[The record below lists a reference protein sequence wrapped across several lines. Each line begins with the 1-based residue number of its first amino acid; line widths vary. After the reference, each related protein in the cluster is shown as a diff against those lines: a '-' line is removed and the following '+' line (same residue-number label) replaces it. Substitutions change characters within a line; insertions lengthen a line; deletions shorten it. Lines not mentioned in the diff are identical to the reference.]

1 MSSIDKD
8 GMLIDPKVIFK
19 RFKHIEHGNIVAVH
33 GIVVHQTD
41 SSNAKSTFC
50 SYSSSANGA
59 HFLIAKDG
67 LIYQTASLNKR
78 CFHVGRLI
86 KSKCLEINKNNCK
99 DPNLAKVMATSWTQR
114 IKAIDKIERKKA
126 YPDRFPVNSD
136 SIGIE
141 MVGKHIDNKK
151 YESLTLLQ
159 TNSLQWLIGE
169 LYTHFGLDKDDVY
182 KHPKVSYKH
191 PGEAASA
198 TWK

>member
-8 GMLIDPKVIFK
+8 GMLIYPKVILK
-19 RFKHIEHGNIVAVH
+19 RFKHIEHGNIIAVH
-33 GIVVHQTD
+33 GIVIHQTD
-41 SSNAKSTFC
+41 SSNAQSSFG
-50 SYSSSANGA
+50 SYAGSANGA

-86 KSKCLEINKNNCK
+86 KSKCLEIDKNKCK
-99 DPNLAKVMATSWTQR
+99 DPNLAKIMAMSWTQK
-114 IKAIDKIERKKA
+114 IKAIDKIERQKI

-141 MVGKHIDNKK
+141 IVGKHIDNKR
-151 YESLTLLQ
+151 YDSLNLLQ

-169 LYTHFGLDKDDVY
+169 LYIHFGLDKDDVF
-182 KHPKVSYKH
+182 KHPTVSYKN
-191 PGEAASA
+191 PGEASSA

>member
-8 GMLIDPKVIFK
+8 GMLIDPKVILK
-19 RFKHIEHGNIVAVH
+19 RFKHIEHGNIAAVH
-33 GIVVHQTD
+33 GILVHQTD
-41 SSNAKSTFC
+41 SSNAQSSFG
-50 SYSSSANGA
+50 SYAGSANGA

-67 LIYQTASLNKR
+67 LIYQTASLKKR
-78 CFHVGRLI
+78 CYHVGRLI
-86 KSKCLEINKNNCK
+86 KSKCLEIDKNKCK
-99 DPNLAKVMATSWTQR
+99 DPNLAKVMAMRWTQR
-114 IKAIDKIERKKA
+114 IKAIDKIERQKT
-126 YPDRFPVNSD
+126 YPERFPVNSD

-141 MVGKHIDNKK
+141 VVGKHIDKKK
-151 YESLTLLQ
+151 YESLNLLQ

-182 KHPKVSYKH
+182 KHPMVSYKH

>member
-1 MSSIDKD
+1 MSSINKD
-8 GMLIDPKVIFK
+8 GMLIDPKVILK

-33 GIVVHQTD
+33 GIVIHQTD
-41 SSNAKSTFC
+41 SSNSHSSFG
-50 SYSSSANGA
+50 SYASSANGA

-86 KSKCLEINKNNCK
+86 KSKCLEIDKNKCK
-99 DPNLAKVMATSWTQR
+99 DPNLAKIMAMSWTQR
-114 IKAIDKIERKKA
+114 IKAIDKIERQKT

-141 MVGKHIDNKK
+141 IVGKHIDNKN
-151 YESLTLLQ
+151 YETLNLLQ

-169 LYTHFGLDKDDVY
+169 LYIHFGLDKDDVF
-182 KHPKVSYKH
+182 KHPTVSYKH